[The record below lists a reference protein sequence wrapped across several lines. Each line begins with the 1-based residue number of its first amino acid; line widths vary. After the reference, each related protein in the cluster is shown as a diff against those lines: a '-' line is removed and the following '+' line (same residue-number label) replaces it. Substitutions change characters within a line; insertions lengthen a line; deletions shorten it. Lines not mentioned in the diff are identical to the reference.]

1 MLASLGSPSDLHD
14 PQQWALEMKW
24 DGVRAICAVAGG
36 RVRLVS
42 RNGNDITDLYP
53 ELGELADDLGAQAAI
68 LDGEI
73 VALDPQGRPDFSLL
87 QPRMKADPRA
97 APRLAE
103 QAPVTLMLFDIL
115 SLTLDGTEHHL
126 MRTPYRA
133 RRELLATAITPTER
147 VRVPPAF
154 DGSLDEAI
162 AHARAERLEGVMA
175 KRLDSIYTPGRRS
188 QQWIKIKPRTDQSV
202 IVIGWRTGP
211 DGKLRSLLVAVP
223 GADGEL
229 HYLGRAGSG
238 IAPGDIDDIA
248 RTLAGIE
255 RKTPPVARIPD
266 ADRRDARWVTP
277 TLVGEVAYSELTPQ
291 GRLRAPSWRGWR
303 PDLSA
308 SDVRWEGAG
317 ALPTP

>member
-1 MLASLGSPSDLHD
+1 MTTLRSGSATHVGQVRSNNQDSFLVLADADLYGVADGMGGHAGGEIASAMAVELLEAHAGEPSLENLMEAARLGN
-14 PQQWALEMKW
+14 
-24 DGVRAICAVAGG
+24 RAIFEKAGGDPELHGMGTTLCAV
-36 RVRLVS
+36 RV
-42 RNGNDITDLYP
+42 
-53 ELGELADDLGAQAAI
+53 
-68 LDGEI
+68 
-73 VALDPQGRPDFSLL
+73 
-87 QPRMKADPRA
+87 
-97 APRLAE
+97 
-103 QAPVTLMLFDIL
+103 
-115 SLTLDGTEHHL
+115 
-126 MRTPYRA
+126 
-133 RRELLATAITPTER
+133 
-147 VRVPPAF
+147 
-154 DGSLDEAI
+154 
-162 AHARAERLEGVMA
+162 
-175 KRLDSIYTPGRRS
+175 
-188 QQWIKIKPRTDQSV
+188 
-202 IVIGWRTGP
+202 
-211 DGKLRSLLVAVP
+211 VP

>member
-1 MLASLGSPSDLHD
+1 MLTVRALRVDGARQYLHD
-14 PQQWALEMKW
+14 AWVW
-24 DGVRAICAVAGG
+24 FRAFRRTRPFWGG
-36 RVRLVS
+36 LW
-42 RNGNDITDLYP
+42 L
-53 ELGELADDLGAQAAI
+53 
-68 LDGEI
+68 I
-73 VALDPQGRPDFSLL
+73 VG
-87 QPRMKADPRA
+87 
-97 APRLAE
+97 
-103 QAPVTLMLFDIL
+103 
-115 SLTLDGTEHHL
+115 
-126 MRTPYRA
+126 
-133 RRELLATAITPTER
+133 
-147 VRVPPAF
+147 
-154 DGSLDEAI
+154 
-162 AHARAERLEGVMA
+162 
-175 KRLDSIYTPGRRS
+175 
-188 QQWIKIKPRTDQSV
+188 
-202 IVIGWRTGP
+202 GW
-211 DGKLRSLLVAVP
+211 LVAVP